1 MTSSNIS
8 NVAGG
13 ITTNA
18 NVTVNLDASKKT
30 GKDQL
35 AFANLMSQSGKTN
48 VSVSL
53 NNLGTQSQKQQDS
66 SSVSQN
72 KTTAGD
78 TSTIKKVSDKASVI
92 KDKIMDCK
100 DTVTDE
106 IKDVIKKD
114 LSVTDEQLENVMSQL
129 GLTAL
134 DLMNPANLAQ
144 VTAQLTGSTDTSE
157 LLMSNSFLSM
167 MQQIGDIGQKLADSI
182 GVSTQDLQTVIQ
194 QMNTSKQGQFEIP
207 KEMTPAETNTTDQ
220 TITTGKTDVVPEN
233 SFKDAVSQQ
242 TDANATSTVSDK
254 QSVVQVQNV
263 DQKSNTDVK
272 QTDTLQTDTTGNQV
286 KTPATES
293 DASSDSSM
301 DNSTGKDNQ
310 TELLFQKN
318 NQHTPDTNYA
328 ELLAHNV
335 NQNVNTAEQIL
346 APIPN
351 VPRDRKSVV

>member
-1 MTSSNIS
+1 
-8 NVAGG
+8 VAGG

-134 DLMNPANLAQ
+134 DES
-144 VTAQLTGSTDTSE
+144 GESCS
-157 LLMSNSFLSM
+157 
-167 MQQIGDIGQKLADSI
+167 GYC
-182 GVSTQDLQTVIQ
+182 
-194 QMNTSKQGQFEIP
+194 
-207 KEMTPAETNTTDQ
+207 TTD
-220 TITTGKTDVVPEN
+220 
-233 SFKDAVSQQ
+233 
-242 TDANATSTVSDK
+242 
-254 QSVVQVQNV
+254 
-263 DQKSNTDVK
+263 
-272 QTDTLQTDTTGNQV
+272 
-286 KTPATES
+286 
-293 DASSDSSM
+293 
-301 DNSTGKDNQ
+301 
-310 TELLFQKN
+310 
-318 NQHTPDTNYA
+318 
-328 ELLAHNV
+328 
-335 NQNVNTAEQIL
+335 
-346 APIPN
+346 
-351 VPRDRKSVV
+351 RKHRHK